1 MDVQMNIW
9 IDKDEKRDR
18 VSNVHR
24 LDWKQN

>member
-1 MDVQMNIW
+1 MDIW

-18 VSNVHR
+18 ASNVHR